1 MVLKT
6 GEDKQDDNFSASTE
20 KNKRLKSRPKT
31 GGKEPRHSIV
41 GKMDPVDKFRF
52 QKQAPKQSKRYPKDI
67 HAKYYKR
74 KHGPNTTYRDISQRS
89 NSFSSSSLTNSSP
102 DTSIVESQK
111 RKIHELEQVIRTIKY
126 KKKKKVMQDT
136 KVSPQFEWNVKLIVK
151 DFIFPKL
158 KFITSV
164 KTLQDIT
171 KRSSV
176 GYAFLKH
183 YKKMYVQ
190 TSHVLDDDL
199 TDEEIWNNAKNIVHT
214 TIKQKRGTVQSELK
228 KAWKGKT
235 NI

>member
-6 GEDKQDDNFSASTE
+6 GEDKHDDNFSASTE

-111 RKIHELEQVIRTIKY
+111 RKIYELEQVIRTIKY
-126 KKKKKVMQDT
+126 KKKKKLCKIRKSLPSLNGM
-136 KVSPQFEWNVKLIVK
+136 SNSL
-151 DFIFPKL
+151 
-158 KFITSV
+158 
-164 KTLQDIT
+164 
-171 KRSSV
+171 
-176 GYAFLKH
+176 
-183 YKKMYVQ
+183 
-190 TSHVLDDDL
+190 
-199 TDEEIWNNAKNIVHT
+199 
-214 TIKQKRGTVQSELK
+214 
-228 KAWKGKT
+228 
-235 NI
+235 